1 MTLGAVRFTATL
13 FPTRSSKK
21 MLLQLY
27 TLFPATH
34 CKSCSTSMP
43 FSRMTTHSAS
53 SSTSAASWCEP
64 SVWTMRIGR
73 GAVCRKGFRLTGT
86 GDCDWYALC
95 CKNEYCAGCGSR
107 LNVPVIHPVKKAW
120 AFWLI
125 ACLSQLSVLSKK
137 ICQLST
143 VSYSFCDKE
152 KKLDKTSSRCFA
164 NAASAFTFTSLR
176 IFQATCLRGC
186 SPEGCHV
193 SLERSPGK
201 DSARIATSA
210 WKGFGED
217 SYIWHS
223 SRMSSGWMAW
233 GKFIFKAV

>member
-73 GAVCRKGFRLTGT
+73 GAVCRKGFRVTGT

-143 VSYSFCDKE
+143 VNCQLFFLWQRKNKTKQVQDALQMQHLPSLSLHCE
-152 KKLDKTSSRCFA
+152 SSKLHASEGALQK
-164 NAASAFTFTSLR
+164 AAM
-176 IFQATCLRGC
+176 
-186 SPEGCHV
+186 
-193 SLERSPGK
+193 
-201 DSARIATSA
+201 
-210 WKGFGED
+210 W
-217 SYIWHS
+217 
-223 SRMSSGWMAW
+223 
-233 GKFIFKAV
+233 AVK

>member
-143 VSYSFCDKE
+143 VNCQLFFLWQRKKTRQNKFKMLCKCSICLHFHFIANLPSYMPPRV
-152 KKLDKTSSRCFA
+152 LSRRLPCEPW
-164 NAASAFTFTSLR
+164 NKPWQGLCSDCHL
-176 IFQATCLRGC
+176 CL
-186 SPEGCHV
+186 
-193 SLERSPGK
+193 
-201 DSARIATSA
+201 
-210 WKGFGED
+210 KGL
-217 SYIWHS
+217 WWRLKH
-223 SRMSSGWMAW
+223 MT
-233 GKFIFKAV
+233 